1 MPTSTFITLVIIYI
15 LEAVLIVF
23 GNAFTIFVF
32 WTERSRLKRTDFLL
46 INLAVADLLVVITEL
61 TIIGTAKSHNVGEGY
76 GFLMRSRA
84 NPIAAFILL
93 FSGTSVYFLALIS
106 MERAFAVLR
115 PIRHRITNSGVY
127 NCSIVITWAVG
138 LAFFGFTL
146 LSFHFSDF
154 VGEYVFLTFRTCL
167 LISFLIICVSYLRI
181 RTRLRAPPRAEL
193 DNHRHRSREHNL
205 RFSKT
210 VFIAIASSLAFW
222 MPAFVVYSTREF
234 CQRCFTPL
242 VFWLVDAMYQ
252 VNSMVNPLV
261 YSFRMQIFKDALHE
275 FWRKRQQNVRPVVQ
289 QNSLGF
295 GLEGSFT
302 PKLSTMI

>member
-1 MPTSTFITLVIIYI
+1 MPTSTYITLVIIYP

-32 WTERSRLKRTDFLL
+32 WTQRSRLKRIYFLL
-46 INLAVADLLVVITEL
+46 INLAVTDLHVGITEL
-61 TIIGTAKSHNVGEGY
+61 IIIGTAKSHNEGKGY
-76 GFLMRSRA
+76 GFLMGSRA
-84 NPIAAFILL
+84 NPIPASILL
-93 FSGTSVYFLALIS
+93 FSGTSVYFLVLIS

-146 LSFHFSDF
+146 LSFQFSDF
-154 VGEYVFLTFRTCL
+154 VGEYVFLTFRTFL
-167 LISFLIICVSYLRI
+167 LISLLIICVSYLSI

-193 DNHRHRSREHNL
+193 DNHRHRSREHSL

-210 VFIAIASSLAFW
+210 AFIVIASSLAFW

-242 VFWLVDAMYQ
+242 VFWLVDET
-252 VNSMVNPLV
+252 VHERIHHG
-261 YSFRMQIFKDALHE
+261 RMQIFKDALHK
-275 FWRKRQQNVRPVVQ
+275 FWKKDNR
-289 QNSLGF
+289 
-295 GLEGSFT
+295 T
-302 PKLSTMI
+302 

>member
-46 INLAVADLLVVITEL
+46 INLAVADLLVGIMEL
-61 TIIGTAKSHNVGEGY
+61 IIIGTAKSHNVGEGY

-93 FSGTSVYFLALIS
+93 FSGTSVYFLVLIS

-154 VGEYVFLTFRTCL
+154 VGEYVFLTFRTFL
-167 LISFLIICVSYLRI
+167 LISFLIICVSYLSI

-234 CQRCFTPL
+234 CQRCFRPL
-242 VFWLVDAMYQ
+242 VFWLVDAMYL
-252 VNSMVNPLV
+252 VNSIVNPLV
-261 YSFRMQIFKDALHE
+261 YSFRMQIFKDALHK
-275 FWRKRQQNVRPVVQ
+275 FWKKDNR
-289 QNSLGF
+289 
-295 GLEGSFT
+295 T
-302 PKLSTMI
+302 